1 MKLQFDTN
9 KLSIT
14 DLVALRKLEYRRL
27 QPTKCPLLNNEL
39 VFFNKNGF
47 FHLTHDGRRRI
58 RNPADQRMRLNL
70 LPQVCKVIK
79 DATAFGSPIR
89 VIPAQDN
96 KFGKAITYYEIIY
109 RTSPK
114 RCIAVVIRR
123 IGNGQLHYYSIR
135 YYKRHDQ

>member
-9 KLSIT
+9 KLSIR

-27 QPTKCPLLNNEL
+27 RAVRCPLLKDEE
-39 VFFNKNGF
+39 VHFNKDGF
-47 FHLTHDGRRRI
+47 FHLTHDGRNRI

-70 LPQVCKVIK
+70 LPQVRKVIK
-79 DATAFGSPIR
+79 EATAFGSPIR
-89 VIPAQDN
+89 TIPAQDN
-96 KFGKAITYYEIIY
+96 KFGKDIMYYEIIY

-114 RCIAVVIRR
+114 RCIAVVLRR

-135 YYKRHDQ
+135 YYKRHNH